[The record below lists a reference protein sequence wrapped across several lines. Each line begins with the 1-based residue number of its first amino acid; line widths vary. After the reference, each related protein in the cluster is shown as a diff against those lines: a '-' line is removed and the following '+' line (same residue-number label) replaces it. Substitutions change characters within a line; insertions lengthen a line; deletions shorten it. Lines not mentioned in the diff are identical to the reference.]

1 MVKIP
6 KTVDEK
12 KLNVKNQIS
21 IRLAEC
27 GDIHD
32 ITRLYSETVRNV
44 NSKDYSPEEIK
55 VWAEGAEN
63 TERWQKAIAE
73 QYFILAY
80 IENNLAGFGSIADDG
95 YLDFLYVSKDHQR
108 MAVAKA
114 LLFEIERKAREQKN
128 NRIYSHVS
136 KTARGFFEK
145 HGYICER
152 EIEDPYKGVV
162 FINALMV
169 KNL

>member
-1 MVKIP
+1 MKS
-6 KTVDEK
+6 EK
-12 KLNVKNQIS
+12 QIS
-21 IRLAEC
+21 FRLAER
-27 GDIHD
+27 GDISY
-32 ITRLYSETVRNV
+32 ITRLYGDTVRNV
-44 NSKDYSPEEIK
+44 NSVDYSPDEIK

-73 QYFILAY
+73 QFFILAY
-80 IENNLAGFGSIADDG
+80 IENSLAGFGSIAADG

-108 MAVAKA
+108 MGVAKTI
-114 LLFEIERKAREQKN
+114 LDEIEKKAAEQKN

-152 EIEDPYKGVV
+152 EIEDPFKGVI